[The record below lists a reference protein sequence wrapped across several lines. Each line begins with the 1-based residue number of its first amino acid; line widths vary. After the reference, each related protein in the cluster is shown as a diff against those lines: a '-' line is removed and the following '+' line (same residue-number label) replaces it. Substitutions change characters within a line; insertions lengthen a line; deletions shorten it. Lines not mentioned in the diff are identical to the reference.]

1 VRSNEAYEKSS
12 QFNRRRNPTNN
23 GSSPSL
29 GEHSGPN
36 SKMDRNLNSSNA
48 SLSGSSSIH
57 KHSFSSSS
65 SPAKCSASTPVV
77 DNGIRSH
84 PMHRHLLPESPGRA
98 TPPTPHQ
105 VCKGGG
111 AAGIPP
117 CHPNGPHAYELY
129 DHFFKYPPFQ
139 LQKAPQGGWAP
150 NAIEQDSDAAF
161 SNIYE
166 TPYASVDIT
175 REQPPAF
182 NSKELQCTSAPRPP
196 QTNSAGWL
204 DLPSDGSSFFT
215 SYGVLNPG
223 YSHHLAG
230 LPPHN
235 LSRTTEEMGKEFC
248 NPILSGHGPP
258 TMMEWVVKRR
268 TDGSRYITRRPVRNR
283 LLKERARTLAEER
296 GGLTTDDDAQ
306 SEMKHGRYWNKT

>member
-1 VRSNEAYEKSS
+1 MRPGTNSVGIKGEHEAYVCPLTSVYAIFF
-12 QFNRRRNPTNN
+12 QA

-150 NAIEQDSDAAF
+150 NAIEQVGNLQKLLHQIIDTVANITDNNNSDIF
-161 SNIYE
+161 
-166 TPYASVDIT
+166 
-175 REQPPAF
+175 
-182 NSKELQCTSAPRPP
+182 
-196 QTNSAGWL
+196 
-204 DLPSDGSSFFT
+204 
-215 SYGVLNPG
+215 
-223 YSHHLAG
+223 
-230 LPPHN
+230 
-235 LSRTTEEMGKEFC
+235 
-248 NPILSGHGPP
+248 
-258 TMMEWVVKRR
+258 
-268 TDGSRYITRRPVRNR
+268 
-283 LLKERARTLAEER
+283 
-296 GGLTTDDDAQ
+296 
-306 SEMKHGRYWNKT
+306 